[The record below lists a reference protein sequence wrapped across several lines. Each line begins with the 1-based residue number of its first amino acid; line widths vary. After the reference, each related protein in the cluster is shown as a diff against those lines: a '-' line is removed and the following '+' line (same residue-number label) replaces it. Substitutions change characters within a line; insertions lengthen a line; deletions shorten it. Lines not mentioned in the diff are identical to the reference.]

1 MLRDGPARK
10 ASPPACWYLNKL
22 LRRDAPFA
30 AEPDQRDP
38 AIAALREEL
47 RE

>member
-1 MLRDGPARK
+1 MSSAYAYRRADFAAR
-10 ASPPACWYLNKL
+10 YLNKL

-30 AEPDQRDP
+30 AEPAQRDP